1 MGCNTL
7 IYKKTVVL
15 LFFIFYLTS
24 KGYTQTYFYVQ
35 QVGNYISESGVIPI
49 FILQDSD
56 SNTVHQEEET
66 GVELSI
72 NSKCFDE
79 LDSLINICGEKL
91 KFITDTV
98 FRTNI
103 FTCCDDTFPTGSYQI
118 LKYVNGV
125 PISGKLI
132 QGADNMKLFL
142 CYLDNEIDENNNN
155 CKGVVA
161 HIREDLE
168 LSLYRMIEYKK

>member
-1 MGCNTL
+1 MGYNTL
-7 IYKKTVVL
+7 IYKKTVIL

-24 KGYTQTYFYVQ
+24 KGYAQTYFYVQ
-35 QVGNYISESGVIPI
+35 QVGNYISESAVMPI
-49 FILQDSD
+49 FIVQDSD
-56 SNTVHQEEET
+56 SNTVHKEET

-98 FRTNI
+98 FSNNI
-103 FTCCDDTFPTGSYQI
+103 FTCCDNTFPTGSYQI
-118 LKYVNGV
+118 LKYVNAV

-142 CYLDNEIDENNNN
+142 CYLDNEIDVNNN

-161 HIREDLE
+161 HIRGDLE